1 MSRGSRGV
9 AYNYRA
15 LAESLDVT
23 LGPDVD
29 PIPFVGGGAR
39 SALWTQTLAD
49 AFTNAGGAVAD
60 AARRR
65 ARVRG
70 GRLANL
76 GAWGDGGAP
85 AGYFPGGAGDEGEP
99 TVQPDPITGET
110 HERNYAVFAR
120 VHAALAD
127 AGVGTL
133 VA

>member
-1 MSRGSRGV
+1 M
-9 AYNYRA
+9 
-15 LAESLDVT
+15 
-23 LGPDVD
+23 
-29 PIPFVGGGAR
+29 
-39 SALWTQTLAD
+39 AD
-49 AFTNAGGAVAD
+49 ALRTPVAPVAD
-60 AARRR
+60 AATVA
-65 ARVRG
+65 ARG
-70 GRLANL
+70 CAAGAFANL